1 MKLNKPQVLILILAI
16 IFIIAGILN
25 DSALDVLFKA
35 SNICMEC
42 IGLG

>member
-1 MKLNKPQVLILILAI
+1 MRRFQVFILILAA

-25 DSALDVLFKA
+25 GSALDVLFKA